1 MQSIQSWE
9 YDGPPSLLSCHISL
23 IDNVVVRAR
32 SPFTV
37 GGVLHGSD
45 GEKAEAPSTPH
56 IILVMGSKMPLHFL
70 FISASGEVSNHL
82 PCPFD
87 LQ

>member
-1 MQSIQSWE
+1 
-9 YDGPPSLLSCHISL
+9 
-23 IDNVVVRAR
+23 
-32 SPFTV
+32 
-37 GGVLHGSD
+37 LHGSD

-56 IILVMGSKMPLHFL
+56 IILVVGSKMPLHFL